1 MWLLTAKLPFNEPHA
16 RCLVSM
22 PGIIREGIPPYQC
35 DRKVITSIC
44 EGKKDENPS
53 NSVPSHRKLII
64 SSIASVHQDHV
75 LLPAS
80 SSPAPCHLDLLLT
93 KPMYPTRI
101 TRRKE
106 D

>member
-1 MWLLTAKLPFNEPHA
+1 MWLLTMKLPFNEPHA
-16 RCLVSM
+16 CCLVSM

-35 DRKVITSIC
+35 DRKVFTSIC

-53 NSVPSHRKLII
+53 NDVPSHWKLII
-64 SSIASVHQDHV
+64 SSIAGVHQDCV
-75 LLPAS
+75 LSPAS
-80 SSPAPCHLDLLLT
+80 SSPAPCRLDLLST

-101 TRRKE
+101 ARHKE